1 MRRALPIILTVMV
14 FWTASLKALATDDL
28 RSGPQPGEF
37 IPGPFHYLNMN
48 GPHASNPHCLV
59 CEFGLRPT
67 VLVFIRDIPAD
78 KSPLSDLVRKLDE
91 TVGRYKNAELRAGV
105 IVLNDDFAKEDA
117 RKEFLRKLDS
127 RVKDLKHVVVAVD
140 GAAGPDKYNINK
152 EADVTVL
159 LYNKHKIVSCF
170 VFAKEKL
177 TEKDVT
183 VIMAA
188 VKKMVGTK

>member
-14 FWTASLKALATDDL
+14 FWTASWEALAADDL
-28 RSGPQPGEF
+28 KSGPQPGELV
-37 IPGPFHYLNMN
+37 PGPFHFLNVN

-59 CEFGLRPT
+59 CEFGLRPV

-78 KSPLSDLVRKLDE
+78 KSPLSDLVQKLDE
-91 TVGRYKNAELRAGV
+91 AVGRYKNAELRAGV
-105 IVLNDDFAKEDA
+105 IVLNDDFAKEDT

-140 GAAGPDKYNINK
+140 GAVGPEKYNISK

-159 LYNKHKIVSCF
+159 LYNKHKIMGGF
-170 VFAKEKL
+170 AFAKDKL
-177 TEKDVT
+177 TDKDVAT
-183 VIMAA
+183 IMAA
-188 VKKMVGTK
+188 VKKIIGAK